1 MRGFFG
7 IFGRGVAMG
16 MADIV
21 PGVSGGTI
29 AMITGIYERLVRG
42 ISNLGFVKVRD
53 DAGEARRRLRK
64 VDTDLFVPLVIGIAV
79 AIILMSNVILYLL
92 DRQPSPTYAFF
103 FAVILTSAFVLL
115 RRKGVLTFFNGL
127 YVIVGFLATFAL
139 VNSGVL
145 ELGHE
150 PYIIFLSGMVAVCA
164 MILPGISGALIL
176 LFLGQYEYMLDALR
190 SLEWLDIILFI
201 SGAVIGLLAFSR
213 VLNHLLKKHRNS
225 TVAFLIGLMLGALK
239 LPYDNIEITSTNLLP
254 VLIAAA
260 AGFLLITIME
270 LELRSRRRRE
280 KTADL

>member
-1 MRGFFG
+1 MKLRVSFG

-42 ISNLGFVKVRD
+42 ISNLGFAKVRD
-53 DAGEARRRLRK
+53 ESGETRRKLK
-64 VDTDLFVPLVIGIAV
+64 KIDLDLFVPLVIGIAI

-92 DRQPSPTYAFF
+92 DHQPSPTYAFF
-103 FAVILTSAFVLL
+103 FAVILTSAFVFL
-115 RRKGVLTFFNGL
+115 RQKGVLTFFNGI

-150 PYIIFLSGMVAVCA
+150 PYIIFFAGMVAVCA

-190 SLEWLDIILFI
+190 SLSWLDIVLFI
-201 SGAVIGLLAFSR
+201 TGAVIGLLAFSR
-213 VLNHLLKKHRNS
+213 LLNHLLKNYRNS
-225 TVAFLIGLMLGALK
+225 TIAFLIGLMLGALK
-239 LPYDNIEITSTNLLP
+239 LPYDNIAITSTNLLP

-260 AGFLLITIME
+260 AGFLLIAIME
-270 LELRSRRRRE
+270 LELRSRKR
-280 KTADL
+280 KA